1 MEEFLLSVF
10 IIDVSFKTFRNY
22 IKSIA
27 ISQFLELKN
36 SRFGLEVAFQ
46 ITSTPKILST
56 GTRSLIELGFSVMPI
71 PTFRVDANK
80 QASSGDSLPS
90 DYREPTYTLE
100 QPEV

>member
-1 MEEFLLSVF
+1 MP
-10 IIDVSFKTFRNY
+10 N
-22 IKSIA
+22 
-27 ISQFLELKN
+27 
-36 SRFGLEVAFQ
+36 
-46 ITSTPKILST
+46 ILST
-56 GTRSLIELGFSVMPI
+56 GTMSLIELGFSVMPI